1 MKTPGK
7 LLFVLGLGASAASA
21 LPLRAQE
28 HVVFALP
35 LACEAHKTCFIQS
48 YVDTDPGPAVKDY
61 ACGAASYDE
70 NNGVDFRL
78 LSAEAARV
86 GVPVLAAAAGKVKA
100 TRDGMTDQ
108 FLRAAKPGDVKG
120 RECGNGV
127 VIEHGDG
134 WETQYCHLMKG
145 SIPVSKGQAVG
156 KGEKLGFVGYSGMAD
171 FAHLHFVV
179 RHNGQVIDP
188 FAPEAGPG
196 ACAAAGKPV
205 TLWEPAVPAAFGYR
219 NGEIIATGFTSVPP
233 NPEKLEENHTAVEPL
248 NALSPAML
256 FYARFINLV
265 SGDRVRMVINGP
277 GGALIEQLSEPLET
291 NKDTYF
297 TFAGKKRREAPW
309 QQGRYEARA
318 EIVRDGAVAAAAV
331 NQVDIPPVAATKA
344 AGR

>member
-61 ACGAASYDE
+61 ACGAASYDK

-100 TRDGMTDQ
+100 TRDGMADQ

-219 NGEIIATGFTSVPP
+219 NGEIIATGFTHCSTPVKRTAVAGANTGEYVTRIPCESSATIRFFELP
-233 NPEKLEENHTAVEPL
+233 SAIHAISTRSRTENELTACPLTTTAAELRRTKLLSLGFRRSCHTAALATSSVYTSVCARTTTDFSATEPSKL
-248 NALSPAML
+248 RNA
-256 FYARFINLV
+256 
-265 SGDRVRMVINGP
+265 
-277 GGALIEQLSEPLET
+277 
-291 NKDTYF
+291 
-297 TFAGKKRREAPW
+297 
-309 QQGRYEARA
+309 
-318 EIVRDGAVAAAAV
+318 
-331 NQVDIPPVAATKA
+331 
-344 AGR
+344 